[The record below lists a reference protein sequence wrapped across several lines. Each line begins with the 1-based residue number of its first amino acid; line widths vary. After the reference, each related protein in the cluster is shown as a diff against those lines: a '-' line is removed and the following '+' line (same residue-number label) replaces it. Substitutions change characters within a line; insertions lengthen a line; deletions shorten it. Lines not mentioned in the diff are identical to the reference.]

1 MITSS
6 GYSWTVRVNSSLPPD
21 GSTDPGARRDWND
34 PVNGCVS
41 SRVTQVFLEI
51 YPKNSAGVTDFVRY
65 GEASHYYQPITVGAD
80 NQILL
85 RLPATWEAAG
95 GNTGWVNG
103 YITYRGGLP
112 VGFDP
117 NNPSAT
123 VSRVRAFTHGRG
135 PECGVEGFSASAT
148 ALAKSQSMAAIYYKI
163 SYLAGGRCGTA
174 SQRYTIYVDCRC
186 DGVHTATLA
195 REVDIVT
202 GTGKR
207 VDLPF

>member
-85 RLPATWEAAG
+85 RLPATWEALSA
-95 GNTGWVNG
+95 
-103 YITYRGGLP
+103 LP
-112 VGFDP
+112 GAV
-117 NNPSAT
+117 
-123 VSRVRAFTHGRG
+123 
-135 PECGVEGFSASAT
+135 T
-148 ALAKSQSMAAIYYKI
+148 AP
-163 SYLAGGRCGTA
+163 TA
-174 SQRYTIYVDCRC
+174 
-186 DGVHTATLA
+186 
-195 REVDIVT
+195 
-202 GTGKR
+202 
-207 VDLPF
+207 